1 MFDKMFGELFS
12 AITDG
17 ILVRVRTEFHKKHS
31 QNGNFVFTYYITITN
46 TGSETVQLMR
56 RHWHIYDSKGT
67 YQEVEGEGVIGQ
79 QPILKSGQSHKYVS
93 GCHLKSD
100 MGKMS
105 GTYLMKRIEDDT
117 LFEVKIPDFSL
128 IDPVRFN

>member
-1 MFDKMFGELFS
+1 MSGELFS
-12 AITDG
+12 AITNG
-17 ILVRVRTEFHKKHS
+17 ILVRVRTEFHQKHS

-46 TGSETVQLMR
+46 TGNQTVQLMR

-67 YQEVEGEGVIGQ
+67 YQEVEGAGVVGK
-79 QPILKSGQSHKYVS
+79 QPILKSGQSHHYVS

-105 GTYLMKRIEDDT
+105 GTYLMKKLEDDL

>member
-1 MFDKMFGELFS
+1 MFGELFS
-12 AITDG
+12 AITNG
-17 ILVRVRTEFHKKHS
+17 IMVGVRTEFHQKHS

-46 TGSETVQLMR
+46 TSNQTVQLLR
-56 RHWHIYDSKGT
+56 RHWHIYDSKGIH
-67 YQEVEGEGVIGQ
+67 QEVEGEGVIGQ
-79 QPILKSGQSHKYVS
+79 QPILKAGQSHKYVS

-105 GTYLMKRIEDDT
+105 GTYLMQNMNDNT
-117 LFEVKIPDFSL
+117 VFEVKIPDFSL